1 MLLQIEETLDDP
13 TDLSILLEE
22 ESEAKP
28 WSVLRGTAPRVALR
42 HLCSKFR
49 CLSRGPATSKAL
61 AAFSVS
67 GGRDSLL
74 RGMRRHNAEHAVRN
88 RRPHLP
94 IPDRIPR
101 AKTNDQPGNSKQR
114 AWRARALMMGS
125 ALSFQMWAVMDEW
138 GTLKARKPM
147 QFFVSNFKSLSCAE
161 TVCQLSFIWLG
172 ALQCRAPGQLL
183 PHHCE
188 RARLGGRI
196 CGVELPNA
204 PPMGHAIVE
213 RGPGS

>member
-1 MLLQIEETLDDP
+1 MVGVARHGPACRMASL
-13 TDLSILLEE
+13 LSII
-22 ESEAKP
+22 
-28 WSVLRGTAPRVALR
+28 
-42 HLCSKFR
+42 KF
-49 CLSRGPATSKAL
+49 CCMSRGPALSKAL
-61 AAFSVS
+61 QKHRRIFCS